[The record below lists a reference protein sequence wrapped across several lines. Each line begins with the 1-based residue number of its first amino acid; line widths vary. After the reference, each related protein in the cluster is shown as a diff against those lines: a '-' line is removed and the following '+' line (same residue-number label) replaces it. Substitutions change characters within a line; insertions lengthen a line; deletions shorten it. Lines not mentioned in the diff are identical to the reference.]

1 MRKEY
6 DLSKSNLIRDKSSM
20 ELYNSCERLKAQL
33 LKQEIGATKITAD
46 FEIKNTLISESAI
59 GDFAAKAEIS
69 NIKQKIENYNLK
81 LAKEQQQILIDN
93 SFIDSKDMPID
104 AVLNSIIQIQ
114 MIVLQNQRS

>member
-1 MRKEY
+1 
-6 DLSKSNLIRDKSSM
+6 
-20 ELYNSCERLKAQL
+20 
-33 LKQEIGATKITAD
+33 
-46 FEIKNTLISESAI
+46 LISESAI